1 MTSFKINK
9 MDADK
14 VNFLIENINRLHL
27 FVLRCYFFFVLFF
40 LLLVITLHDVIR
52 LL

>member
-27 FVLRCYFFFVLFF
+27 FVLRCYFFLYFF